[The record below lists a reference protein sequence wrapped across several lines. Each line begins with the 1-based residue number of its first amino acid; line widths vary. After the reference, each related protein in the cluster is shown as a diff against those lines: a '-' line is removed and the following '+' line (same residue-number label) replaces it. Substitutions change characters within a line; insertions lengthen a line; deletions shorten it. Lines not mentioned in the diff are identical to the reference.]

1 MRGFSFLALSHAAM
15 AHPVKEFRLPTI
27 VFIPGAWHG
36 PWAFDTVRKNL
47 ESHGY
52 PGSATTLASLANLD
66 SDGGMYED
74 AASIRT
80 ELEGLIERGN
90 EVVVVAHLGKQWR
103 RGNIRVLGL
112 VRPYLLECASKMML
126 AAAILTGRTS
136 LMASHHL
143 SERWVEQSEE
153 VFHTWSADVEPAA
166 ATCASRLKLQ
176 PLKTVQDKSAFET
189 SQRLQVGYTF
199 TEKSQAIAVE
209 AQRGMVSQFPA
220 GSFTINLNTSHSPFL
235 IGNEMDLSN

>member
-52 PGSATTLASLANLD
+52 PASATTLASLANLD
-66 SDGGMYED
+66 SDGGMCED

-90 EVVVVAHLGKQWR
+90 EVVVVAHLYGGVPSSNAVKSS
-103 RGNIRVLGL
+103 L
-112 VRPYLLECASKMML
+112 S
-126 AAAILTGRTS
+126 RT
-136 LMASHHL
+136 
-143 SERWVEQSEE
+143 
-153 VFHTWSADVEPAA
+153 
-166 ATCASRLKLQ
+166 
-176 PLKTVQDKSAFET
+176 
-189 SQRLQVGYTF
+189 RLQRETM
-199 TEKSQAIAVE
+199 E
-209 AQRGMVSQFPA
+209 AW
-220 GSFTINLNTSHSPFL
+220 
-235 IGNEMDLSN
+235 

>member
-1 MRGFSFLALSHAAM
+1 M

-143 SERWVEQSEE
+143 SERW
-153 VFHTWSADVEPAA
+153 
-166 ATCASRLKLQ
+166 
-176 PLKTVQDKSAFET
+176 DKSAFET